1 METVVADEKRIL
13 VVEDNEGLR
22 YAHRVALERAGM
34 VVDCAENGREAVQM
48 INSSGAIY
56 SCVLLDMILPQIH
69 GSSVLTH
76 IARVAPDLPVVAVTG
91 FPDRV
96 LFSDP
101 ADRRVVKAIFV
112 KPVDPRGVA
121 AYLQVLAAGD

>member
-22 YAHRVALERAGM
+22 YAHCKALERAGM

-48 INSSGAIY
+48 INESGPQY
-56 SCVLLDMILPQIH
+56 CCVVLDMILPQVH

-76 IARVAPDLPVVAVTG
+76 IARVAPDLKVVAVTG

-112 KPVDPRGVA
+112 KPVDPRGLA
-121 AYLQVLAAGD
+121 AYLQVLSADD